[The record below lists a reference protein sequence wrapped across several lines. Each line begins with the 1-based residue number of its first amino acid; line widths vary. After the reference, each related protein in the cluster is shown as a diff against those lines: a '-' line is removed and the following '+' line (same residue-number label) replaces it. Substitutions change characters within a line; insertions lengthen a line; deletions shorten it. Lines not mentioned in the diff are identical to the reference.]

1 MSFLNKS
8 IEDSLKLLNSDNDS
22 STNKQEPPKRKRGR
36 PRKKIANTSPVRV
49 PQMSPTNKFSPFRT
63 TSRPSSPIALQRT
76 PEAQERI
83 VPPVTPKN
91 EENDDDDDEVQEL
104 TETKDVTSVLKRNYF
119 NVVRYIENNGVLLY
133 AVTYD
138 PNGQVVYIELDGDDS
153 SAVTGYQTTNYSRK
167 EYIEFPFGLKEYYK
181 NKINGQ
187 IYGVVLT
194 RGENICFLT
203 KTDNGDI
210 VERYYGNEEET
221 GKIDCYCVYKFSDIE
236 EDLENSLQ
244 SISYT
249 YEMIQQHQLMTNKE
263 AFKNAMEE
271 INKIHIYSQEFDKIY
286 KKFTQNILDDWS
298 RFSTISIDYID
309 KLFEE
314 GLTDEETNKFNHISN
329 NLFARFQAF
338 NKITNVLEDLKQIPA
353 SLLPVKLKLKEAI
366 EMFEKDNYRIA
377 TKILDTTEIDV
388 SL

>member
-22 STNKQEPPKRKRGR
+22 STNKQEPQKRKRGR

>member
-1 MSFLNKS
+1 M
-8 IEDSLKLLNSDNDS
+8 
-22 STNKQEPPKRKRGR
+22 
-36 PRKKIANTSPVRV
+36 
-49 PQMSPTNKFSPFRT
+49 
-63 TSRPSSPIALQRT
+63 
-76 PEAQERI
+76 
-83 VPPVTPKN
+83 
-91 EENDDDDDEVQEL
+91 
-104 TETKDVTSVLKRNYF
+104 TSVLKRNYF

-366 EMFEKDNYRIA
+366 EMFEKDNYIIA